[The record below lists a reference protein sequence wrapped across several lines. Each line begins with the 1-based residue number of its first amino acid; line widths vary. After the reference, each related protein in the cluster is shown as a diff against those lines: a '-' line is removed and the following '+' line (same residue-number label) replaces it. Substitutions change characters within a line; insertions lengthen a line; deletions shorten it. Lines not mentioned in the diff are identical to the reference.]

1 MVDLNQAYVE
11 ELFFDYLKDPESVSP
26 SWRRYFQE
34 HQQEIQQWLEAEQRP
49 LWLPQLQSPE
59 LKSDGEQQAAA
70 PAEVPVEVKPQK
82 KKAEEQVKAPP
93 AAVRVEEEFP
103 PVPIGP
109 EDQLLPLRGIQSRIA
124 ENMNTSLKVPTAT
137 SVRTLPVKVLD
148 ENRQLLNAFLVR
160 KGQSKLSFTHLIG
173 WALIKALKKYPRLND
188 AFTVVDGK
196 PYRVVR
202 SSINLGL
209 AVDLVRPDGSRTL
222 VVPNVKSAEKL
233 SFKQFV
239 EAYNSLIRKARDN
252 ALELDSL
259 LGTTVTLTNPGMI
272 GTVMSI
278 PRLMWG
284 QGLIFATGAITYPA
298 EYSGVTQRT
307 LATMAVGKVMTVT
320 STYDHRIIQG
330 AESGEFL
337 QYFHRLILGE
347 EGFYEEIFHDL
358 GVPFRPWRWSEDR
371 LVVSLFQDYKELSER
386 EARVRELI
394 NAYRVR
400 GHLYADINPLRY
412 SFETHPELEPSS
424 YGFTIWDLDREF
436 NAGDLADL
444 GRAPLR
450 DILAVLRDRYCGTLG
465 IEYKHMQE
473 PEKKEWV
480 QRRIENREGK
490 FTFTP
495 EEKKRILQKLID
507 ADSLEQFLHTRFIGH
522 KRFSLEGG
530 ESLIPLLDFLF
541 DAASTRGLQEVYLGM
556 AHRGRLN
563 VMVNIIGMPAER
575 IFREFQGDLDPES
588 FYGAGDVKYH
598 LGGKGVFHGQGGA
611 VQITLAANP
620 SHLESVNPVV
630 EGMARARI
638 DELQD
643 PSGNHVLPVLIHG
656 DAAFAGQGVV
666 AETLN
671 LSKVRAYHTGG
682 TIHIII
688 NNQIGFTTSPEE
700 ARSTVYATDLAKMLQ
715 VPILHVNGNDPEAV
729 VAAALF
735 ALEYRQTFHED
746 VVIDMFCYRKYGH
759 NEADEPSYTQ
769 PLLYKIINQM
779 TPVWKLYSGKL
790 QREKILDE
798 AAIAALYKEA
808 QQRWQK
814 AYDQVSA
821 RKVDVHQLLQ
831 QRQTADLFQPV
842 PTAVDAATLRLI
854 AEKITTLPEHFTLHP
869 KLKRFLEHR
878 RQSVLEGKGI
888 DWATGEALAFGSLL
902 LEKHRIRMSGQDSVR
917 GTFSQRHAAFVDYET
932 GEEYIPLNHIKP
944 GEQEQLHIYDS
955 TLSEFA
961 VLGFEYGYSLQNL
974 EGLTLWEA
982 QFGDFANG
990 AQVVF
995 DQYLSSG
1002 EVKWGTKTN
1011 LTVLL
1016 PHGYEGQGPE
1026 HSSARLER
1034 FLQLAAENN
1043 MIIGNFTLPSQY
1055 FHALR
1060 RQVLAPWRKPLVL
1073 MTPKS
1078 LLRHRL
1084 ASSTLEEFTSGRFQ
1098 EVIPDPVDP
1107 ASVRRVIFCTGK
1119 VYYDLFV
1126 RRRELKAESQVALI
1140 RIEQLYPFPE
1150 AMIDQILERFA
1161 RASEILWVQ
1170 EEPINMGAWWYIDQK
1185 LRDKIGA
1192 HQRFWCVA
1200 RPESASPA
1208 TGYSV
1213 LHAMEQEELL
1223 KQAFA

>member
-11 ELFFDYLKDPESVSP
+11 ELFFEYLKDPDSVSP
-26 SWRRYFQE
+26 SWRKYFAE
-34 HQQEIQQWLEAEQRP
+34 HRQEIQQWLAAEQHP
-49 LWLPQLQSPE
+49 LWLPQTAPAPAALP
-59 LKSDGEQQAAA
+59 DGEKTAVREPQVERKPAAA
-70 PAEVPVEVKPQK
+70 SEPAVVKT
-82 KKAEEQVKAPP
+82 V
-93 AAVRVEEEFP
+93 VEELP
-103 PVPIGP
+103 PVPVGP
-109 EDQLLPLRGIQSRIA
+109 EDQLVPLRGIQSRIA
-124 ENMNTSLKVPTAT
+124 DNMNLSLKVPTAT
-137 SVRTLPVKVLD
+137 SVRTVPVKVLD
-148 ENRQLLNAFLVR
+148 ENRQLLNTFLLR
-160 KGQSKLSFTHLIG
+160 KGEPKLSFTHLIG

-188 AFTVVDGK
+188 AFTVIDGK
-196 PYRVVR
+196 PHRVIR

-222 VVPNVKSAEKL
+222 VVPNVKNAEKL
-233 SFKQFV
+233 SFRQFV
-239 EAYNSLIRKARDN
+239 EVYNTLIRKAREN
-252 ALELDSL
+252 ALDLEDL

-272 GTVMSI
+272 GTVMSV

-347 EGFYEEIFHDL
+347 EEFYEEIFRDV

-371 LVVSLFQDYKELSER
+371 LVFSLFQDYKEVSER

-412 SFETHPELEPSS
+412 SFDTHPELEPSS

-444 GRAPLR
+444 GRATLR

-473 PEKKEWV
+473 PEKKAWV
-480 QRRIENREGK
+480 QQRIEKREGK
-490 FTFTP
+490 FRFTP
-495 EEKKRILQKLID
+495 EEKQRILQKLID

-530 ESLIPLLDFLF
+530 EALIPLLDFLF
-541 DAASTRGLQEVYLGM
+541 DAASAKGLREVYLGM

-598 LGGKGVFHGQGGA
+598 LGGKGTFRGSGGD
-611 VQITLAANP
+611 VQVTLAANP

-638 DELQD
+638 DALQD
-643 PSGNHVLPVLIHG
+643 PAYDRVLPVLIHG

-779 TPVWKLYSGKL
+779 TPVWKLYSARL
-790 QREKILDE
+790 QQEKVLDD
-798 AAIAALYKEA
+798 AAITQLYKAA
-808 QQRWQK
+808 QQRWQQ
-814 AYDQVSA
+814 AFERASA
-821 RKVDVHQLLQ
+821 KKVDVHQLLQ
-831 QRQTADLFQPV
+831 QRQKADLFQPV
-842 PTAVDAATLRLI
+842 HTAVDAATLRFI
-854 AEKITTLPEHFTLHP
+854 AEKITTLPSGFTLHP

-902 LEKHRIRMSGQDSVR
+902 LEKHRVRMSGQDSVR

-932 GEEYIPLNHIKP
+932 GEEYIPLNHIRP
-944 GEQEQLHIYDS
+944 GEQEKLHIYDS

-961 VLGFEYGYSLQNL
+961 VLGFEYGYSLLNL

-1002 EVKWGTKTN
+1002 EVKWGVKTN

-1043 MIIGNFTLPSQY
+1043 MIIGNLTLPAQY

-1060 RQVLAPWRKPLVL
+1060 RQVLAPWRKPLIL

-1084 ASSTLEEFTSGRFQ
+1084 ATSTLEDFSQGTFREL
-1098 EVIPDPVDP
+1098 IDDPVDP
-1107 ASVRRVIFCTGK
+1107 AQVRRVIFCSGK

-1126 RRRELKAESQVALI
+1126 QRQKLQLEQQVALV

-1150 AMIDQILERFA
+1150 TQVAQVLERFHNA
-1161 RASEILWVQ
+1161 TEILWVQ
-1170 EEPINMGAWWYIDQK
+1170 EEPINMGAWWYMEPK
-1185 LRDKIGA
+1185 LRNLVRTQ
-1192 HQRFWCVA
+1192 QRLWCVA

-1213 LHAMEQEELL
+1213 LHAMEQEKLMQ
-1223 KQAFA
+1223 QAFA